1 MPSSNSDLVYGRK
14 KEVFELLEL
23 APNRGL
29 LHNANDVSS
38 THIKG
43 FLFLAVHWL
52 GIGVKERLLHEALAL
67 EDFVL
72 RSVLRVLRLLEP
84 EGRSNE
90 SLLIDQALL
99 VRNVVE
105 GIKLALTGH
114 VRAQQ
119 DEVGQQLAVVD
130 GASAVGVQVANQ
142 SHELGHLHLDEGL
155 GNGGR
160 VAVEAARVILAA
172 LEEVVNRLQAHA
184 ILIVDRGH

>member
-1 MPSSNSDLVYGRK
+1 MPGSNSDLVYGRK

-23 APNRGL
+23 APSRGL

-38 THIKG
+38 THTKA
-43 FLFLAVHWL
+43 FLAVHWL
-52 GIGVKERLLHEALAL
+52 GIGVKEGLLHEALAL
-67 EDFVL
+67 EDLVL

-105 GIKLALTGH
+105 GIKLALAGH

-160 VAVEAARVILAA
+160 VAVEAARVVLAA